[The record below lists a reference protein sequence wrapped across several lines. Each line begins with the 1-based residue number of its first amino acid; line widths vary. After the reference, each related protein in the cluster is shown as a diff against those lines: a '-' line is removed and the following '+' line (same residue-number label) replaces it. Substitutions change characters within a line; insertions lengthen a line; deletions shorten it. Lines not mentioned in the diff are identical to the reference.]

1 MLANNPY
8 FMWVFIS
15 MFIWAGGIAIYLS
28 ILKTFEKNYVF
39 RILFVV
45 FGVMALESAFWL
57 LFGGV
62 KVVFGDAGSFAK
74 LFHWLFSTR
83 AIYFWIISFI
93 SMIATSV
100 CEYRDTKK
108 KDEKTTATFTTFV
121 VITAVLMAIYW
132 FVMFLG
138 FLVNLVVSYPI

>member
-15 MFIWAGGIAIYLS
+15 MFIWAGGIAIYLND
-28 ILKTFEKNYVF
+28 LKSFEKSYVL
-39 RILFVV
+39 RILYVV
-45 FGVMALESAFWL
+45 FGAMALESAFWI

-62 KVVFGDAGSFAK
+62 KAVFGDGSSFAQ

-83 AIYFWIISFI
+83 AIYFWIISLI

-108 KDEKTTATFTTFV
+108 KDDKTTGTFTTFV
-121 VITAVLMAIYW
+121 VITAALVAIYW
-132 FVMFLG
+132 FIMFLG
-138 FLVNLVVSYPI
+138 SLVNLVVSYPV